1 MYKRGNEEINWTLF
15 LESFTNDT
23 WICIGF
29 TFLGLW
35 VFVTCILYFSNKV
48 GIIFEII
55 YKIIVV
61 SYSHFE
67 NVSF

>member
-1 MYKRGNEEINWTLF
+1 MYKRGNEEINWTMF

-29 TFLGLW
+29 TILGLW

-48 GIIFEII
+48 FTPDPRFDLVN
-55 YKIIVV
+55 VV
-61 SYSHFE
+61 VGLFL
-67 NVSF
+67 FTK